1 MRLLEFHIKIVMSM
15 DSDILTDQRLE
26 IDVHIEN
33 WQHPIESTME
43 YSSCKTHYVKSRNWF
58 Q

>member
-43 YSSCKTHYVKSRNWF
+43 YS
-58 Q
+58 